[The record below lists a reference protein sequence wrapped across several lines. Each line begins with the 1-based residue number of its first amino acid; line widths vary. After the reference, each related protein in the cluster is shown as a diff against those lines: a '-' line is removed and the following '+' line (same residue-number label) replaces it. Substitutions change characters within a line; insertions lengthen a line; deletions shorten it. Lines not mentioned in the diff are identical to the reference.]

1 MVTAPGALS
10 ALTPQT
16 LALQAVQE
24 RLKRGPSPTQDQ
36 KDALARLEQVHQ
48 AFKAGSRGPVAE
60 TAKSRFA
67 ESMRANAASATEYLQ
82 NARAA
87 TGEIRGLLKE
97 LDATLRKAGLS
108 PDEAGSSQAGDA
120 AAAEIAPAASPWGDG
135 AKSKAL
141 ALSEIRATATDI
153 AQTVGKVVKKLR
165 QDLLAA
171 QLRGADPQQVRDVQ
185 KQLRDG
191 EQELSA
197 AMRGLNGGASSP
209 GTGGSRIDLRA

>member
-67 ESMRANAASATEYLQ
+67 ESMRANVASATEYLQ

-108 PDEAGSSQAGDA
+108 PDEAGSSQADNA
-120 AAAEIAPAASPWGDG
+120 ADSAPTASPWGEG
-135 AKSKAL
+135 PKSKAL
-141 ALSEIRATATDI
+141 ALSEIRSTAAEI